1 MNKKFIMIIVA
12 ATLGIGMATAK
23 TIYAG
28 ADYPSMTR
36 EATPMHQIVLE
47 PGWRSSCS
55 TDFVIQNL
63 GKDMAEIEITLGK
76 DGKIKDMIYQW
87 DKRGYELIPSLSFA
101 KQLGKTVDIDDVAMI
116 KNNSKT
122 SKVSVHC

>member
-1 MNKKFIMIIVA
+1 MIKKLLG
-12 ATLGIGMATAK
+12 LGIAAAIGLSITTTK
-23 TIYAG
+23 VYAG

-36 EATPMHQIVLE
+36 TATPMHQIVLE

-55 TDFVIQNL
+55 SDFVVQNL
-63 GKDMAEIEITLGK
+63 SKDMAQIEITLGK
-76 DGKIKDMIYQW
+76 DGKIKDVIYQW

-116 KNNSKT
+116 KNTSKN
-122 SKVSVHC
+122 SKVSIHC

>member
-1 MNKKFIMIIVA
+1 MNKKFIMIVVA

-63 GKDMAEIEITLGK
+63 GTEMAEIEITLGK

>member
-1 MNKKFIMIIVA
+1 MIKKLVMLGIA
-12 ATLGIGMATAK
+12 ATFGIGIGAAQ

-36 EATPMHQIVLE
+36 DSTPMHQTVLE

-55 TDFVIQNL
+55 SDFVIQNL
-63 GKDMAEIEITLGK
+63 GKEMAEIEITLGK

-116 KNNSKT
+116 KNNSKN
-122 SKVSVHC
+122 SKVSIHC